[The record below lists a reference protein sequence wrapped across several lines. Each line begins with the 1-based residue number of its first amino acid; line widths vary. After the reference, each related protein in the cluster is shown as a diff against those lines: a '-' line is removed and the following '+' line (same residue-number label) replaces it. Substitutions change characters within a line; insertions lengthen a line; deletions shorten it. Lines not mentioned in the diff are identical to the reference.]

1 MSSSESRLRS
11 WWTDDPADP
20 GRLSLSSQCVQELMS
35 RISPDSTPVD
45 LGGVMS
51 LNAHLRPLDVVLRV
65 HQVFVSSARLRGL
78 LALRE
83 SLSRRGLK
91 VPKPWRWNGQNV
103 LRCGA
108 RWAELEE
115 FIPHHRLTPSHD
127 SYVWLFDAMGQLHR
141 ELSRVKV
148 SVPQPCVATY
158 APPSSLRRWLHVT
171 ESAVAE
177 SSEGRELAATLRHLA
192 RLLERHWVPAGD
204 LVVHAIHGDV
214 RLSNIVQTPARTT
227 IYLDFGFSAIRPRVY
242 DVAYALVFMY
252 WAMRF
257 GETPDEFDWSIVAS
271 LLAAYQEA
279 GGTRFTTQERRA
291 LLPMMASVPLYAA
304 ALEGYTENPMGKLL
318 GRRSFVELS
327 AWLLAHPD
335 VV

>member
-1 MSSSESRLRS
+1 
-11 WWTDDPADP
+11 
-20 GRLSLSSQCVQELMS
+20 
-35 RISPDSTPVD
+35 
-45 LGGVMS
+45 MS

-78 LALRE
+78 LELRA
-83 SLSRRGLK
+83 SLSRHGLR
-91 VPKPWRWNGQNV
+91 VPEPWRWNGQSM

-115 FIPHHRLTPSHD
+115 FIPHHRLAPTHD
-127 SYVWLFDAMGQLHR
+127 SYLWLFDAMGLLHR
-141 ELSRVKV
+141 GLSRVKV
-148 SVPQPCVATY
+148 AVPQPCVATY

-171 ESAVAE
+171 ELAVAK
-177 SSEGRELAATLRHLA
+177 SSEARELVATMRRMA

-214 RLSNIVQTPARTT
+214 RLSNVVQTPTRTPV
-227 IYLDFGFSAIRPRVY
+227 YLDFGFSAIRPRVY

-252 WAMRF
+252 WAMRS
-257 GETPDEFDWSIVAS
+257 GETPDEFDWSLVAS

-279 GGTRFTTQERRA
+279 GGTRFTAQERSA

-304 ALEGYTENPMGKLL
+304 ALDGYTESPIGKLL